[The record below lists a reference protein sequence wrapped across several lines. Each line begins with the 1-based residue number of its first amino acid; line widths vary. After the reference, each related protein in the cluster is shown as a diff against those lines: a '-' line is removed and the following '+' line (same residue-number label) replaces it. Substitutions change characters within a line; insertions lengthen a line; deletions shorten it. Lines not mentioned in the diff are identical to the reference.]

1 MPSDAPASPTAVSER
16 EDFIREIVKA
26 DLGSGRVG
34 EVVTRFPPE
43 PNGYLHVGHAKSI
56 CLNFGIARQ
65 FGGRCN
71 LRMDDTNPAKEEV
84 EYEDSIVADVR
95 WLVAGWADHCLSFK
109 RRGATA
115 LAAGTDFHLPPTPEG
130 AGVAVEPF
138 RASDYFDAL
147 HAFAVRLI
155 ERGHAYV
162 CDHTA
167 EEVDRMRGAPGER
180 GEDSHWRARSVAE
193 SLDLFARMKAGEFA
207 DGARTLRA
215 RIDMT
220 SPNVWLR
227 DPVLYRIRHAAH
239 HHTGGRWCIYPLY
252 DFAHGLSDYI
262 EGVTHSICTLE
273 FVSHRALY
281 DWLLEALELPRALPH
296 QYEFARLNLTH
307 TVMSKR
313 KLLRLVQEGFVS
325 GWDDPRMPT
334 ISGMRRRGYPAA
346 ALRDFAERIGVAR
359 RENRV
364 ELALLEACVREDLNH
379 HAQRRMAVLNPLKV
393 VIENLPE
400 DHDEAFA
407 LDNNPEDPGAGTRTV
422 PFSRELWIDRDDFRE
437 VPPPKYF
444 RLSPGTEVRLRGAYW
459 LRCTGVT
466 RDPATGEVSELRA
479 TIDPATR
486 AGNPPD
492 GRKVKATIHWVSA
505 RHAIE
510 AEVRLVDTLF
520 TSEDPEREA
529 GDGDWTSALNP
540 RSLEVLR
547 GCKLEPAL
555 AAARPG
561 DALQFERVGY
571 FVVDARDARP
581 GAPVFVRTVTLKD
594 AWVRAERRQGA

>member
-1 MPSDAPASPTAVSER
+1 MSSHDTQSPDAATER

-26 DLGSGRVG
+26 DLAAGRVR

-43 PNGYLHVGHAKSI
+43 PNGYLHVGHAKAI

-71 LRMDDTNPAKEEV
+71 LRMDDTNPAKEDV

-95 WLVAGWADHCLSFK
+95 WLIAGWADHCLSFK

-115 LAAGTDFHLPPTPEG
+115 VAAGTDFHLPATPAA
-130 AGVAVEPF
+130 AGIDLEPF

-155 ERGHAYV
+155 ERGKAYV

-180 GEDSHWRARSVAE
+180 GEESHWRGRSVAE
-193 SLDLFARMKAGEFA
+193 SLDLFARMRAGEFP

-215 RIDMT
+215 RIDMA

-227 DPVLYRIRHAAH
+227 DPVLYRIRHLPH
-239 HHTGGRWCIYPLY
+239 HNTGSKWCIYPLY

-262 EGVTHSICTLE
+262 EGVTHSLCTLE
-273 FVSHRALY
+273 FVPHRPLY
-281 DWLLEALELPRALPH
+281 DWLLEALDLPRALPH

-307 TVMSKR
+307 TIMSKR
-313 KLLRLVQEGFVS
+313 KLLRLVQEGRVS

-334 ISGMRRRGYPAA
+334 LSGMRRRGYPAA
-346 ALRDFAERIGVAR
+346 ALRDFTERIGVAR

-364 ELALLEACVREDLNH
+364 ELALLEACVREDLNR
-379 HAQRRMAVLNPLKV
+379 HAQRRMAVLAPLKV
-393 VIENLPE
+393 VIENYAE
-400 DHDEAFA
+400 DQEEEFE
-407 LDNNPEDPGAGTRTV
+407 LDNNPEDPAAGSRRV

-444 RLSPGTEVRLRGAYW
+444 RLSPGAEVRLRGAYW

-466 RDPATGEVSELRA
+466 RDASGEVREVRA

-520 TSEDPEREA
+520 ASEDPERDTE
-529 GDGDWTSALNP
+529 GGDWTSALNP
-540 RSLEVLR
+540 GSLEVLT
-547 GCKLEPAL
+547 
-555 AAARPG
+555 
-561 DALQFERVGY
+561 ERVGY
-571 FVVDARDARP
+571 FVVDARDSRP

-594 AWVRAERRQGA
+594 AWARVEKRMSPAR

>member
-239 HHTGGRWCIYPLY
+239 HHTGERWCIYPLY